1 MAAGN
6 GVWGIDI
13 GQCGLKALR
22 GELSADGRKVVAT
35 SFDYIEYP
43 KILSQP
49 DAQPDQ
55 LVRDALKEFLSRN
68 SVRGD
73 KVGISI
79 SGQSGLAR
87 FIKLPPVDAKKI
99 PDIVK
104 YEAKQ
109 QIPFALDDVIWDY
122 QEMPSR
128 GSDEDVLERMVGLF
142 AMKRDQVFRT
152 IQPLVDAEVELDII
166 QLTPI
171 CIYNAI
177 AFDQLIDHA
186 PADEDEEAESIVI
199 LSLGTEAS
207 DLVVTNGFSVWQ
219 RSIPLGGNHFTKQ
232 LTKELKLTFA
242 KAEHA
247 KRTARD
253 SKDAKKII
261 QCMRPVYNTLV
272 TEVQRSIGYFRS
284 LERGT
289 DLSKVLV
296 LGNATKLPGL
306 TQYLAKNL
314 ELDVVRL
321 DAFSKLTGAEVT
333 DAAAFKENLLAY
345 PVSYGLVLQGLRKAN
360 LATNLVPREI
370 LRQRLI
376 RRKKPWAAAI
386 AAAVLL
392 GCAFNFFFHWRGWNS
407 VHADYEQ
414 NGVTWADSID
424 RVKSAKSQSSRFQ
437 SEDETQSM
445 TLLRLYELGD
455 AVVGSADGRLLWLEM
470 LKTVTEALPVDPENN
485 SPDDIRS
492 VEELPLDN
500 RRELYIESI
509 KCQYF
514 PEVSTWVSS
523 IQDKYEEEMQ
533 ALLAAREGNGEA
545 AAGGSG
551 EDADARNAA
560 GANAPAIEKPQLEGG
575 GWVIELHGVHFHN
588 DDVTNRAANYV
599 RNELIKK
606 LEWGEVELPTG
617 PGKPTMKFTNK
628 ELGIHYPVIIR
639 DWRDPNYTVVVPGN
653 DKPGAGTPGGGSAGR
668 PLPRAIAGGPP
679 DTGPK
684 TYSGNAHRFV
694 VQFVWQQIPLKKR
707 LELREEQAASASV
720 ADRATDGTKGR

>member
-22 GELSADGRKVVAT
+22 GELSADGKKVVAT

-55 LVRDALKEFLSRN
+55 LIRDALKEFLSRN

-87 FIKLPPVDAKKI
+87 FIKLPPVDAKKV

-122 QEMPSR
+122 QEMPTH

-171 CIYNAI
+171 CIYNSI
-177 AFDQLIDHA
+177 AFDQLVDNA
-186 PADEDEEAESIVI
+186 PDDEDEDPESIVI

-207 DLVVTNGFSVWQ
+207 DLVVTNGFNVWQ

-253 SKDAKKII
+253 NKDAKKII
-261 QCMRPVYNTLV
+261 QAMRPVYNTLV

-289 DLSKVLV
+289 ELNKVLI

-314 ELDVVRL
+314 EMEVIKL
-321 DAFSKLTGAEVT
+321 DAFNKLTGSEVV
-333 DAAAFKENLLAY
+333 DAAAFKDNMLAF
-345 PVSYGLVLQGLRKAN
+345 PVSYGLVLQGLKQAN

-370 LRQRLI
+370 VRQRLI

-386 AAAVLL
+386 AAAILL
-392 GCAFNFFFHWRGWNS
+392 GCAFNFFFHWRAWNS
-407 VHADYEQ
+407 VDGRYKQ
-414 NGVTWADSID
+414 NGVTWVDSIKQ
-424 RVKSAKSQSSRFQ
+424 VTSAKRQSTDHQSTDESQN
-437 SEDETQSM
+437 M
-445 TLLRLYELGD
+445 TLARLYELGD

-470 LKTVTEALPVDPENN
+470 LKTVTEALPIDPDT
-485 SPDDIRS
+485 SPDDIKS
-492 VEELPLDN
+492 VEERPLNN
-500 RRELYIESI
+500 RCELYIESI
-509 KCQYF
+509 RCQYF
-514 PEVSTWVSS
+514 PEISEWVDT
-523 IQDKYEEEMQ
+523 IKAKYEEEMQ
-533 ALLAAREGNGEA
+533 ALLATQQNNA
-545 AAGGSG
+545 AAVEG
-551 EDADARNAA
+551 DNADATDSDPSNDGPPNDGLR
-560 GANAPAIEKPQLEGG
+560 IETPQLSGG
-575 GWVIELHGVHFHN
+575 GWVIELAGVHFHN
-588 DDVTNRAANYV
+588 EHVTNQRANYV
-599 RNELIKK
+599 RNELIRR
-606 LEWGEVELPTG
+606 LEQGKVELPTG
-617 PGKPTMKFTNK
+617 PGKPTMWFTTK
-628 ELGIHYPVIIR
+628 ELGIHYPVIISDR
-639 DWRDPNYTVVVPGN
+639 RDPNYTVEVPGSG
-653 DKPGAGTPGGGSAGR
+653 KPGSVRPGAGQKLGAAGQ
-668 PLPRAIAGGPP
+668 PAA
-679 DTGPK
+679 GPK
-684 TYSGNAHRFV
+684 KYSGNAHRFTV
-694 VQFVWQQIPLKKR
+694 EFAWQQIPLKKR
-707 LELREEQAASASV
+707 LELREEQAAEASV
-720 ADRATDGTKGR
+720 ANRSTDTKRGL

>member
-22 GELSADGRKVVAT
+22 GELSADGNKVVAT

-55 LVRDALKEFLSRN
+55 LIRDALKEFLSRN

-87 FIKLPPVDAKKI
+87 FIKLPPVDAKKV
-99 PDIVK
+99 PDIIK

-122 QEMPSR
+122 QEMPTR
-128 GSDEDVLERMVGLF
+128 GSDEDVLERVVGLF

-152 IQPLVDAEVELDII
+152 IRPLVDAEIELDII

-177 AFDQLIDHA
+177 AFDQLMDNA
-186 PADEDEEAESIVI
+186 PDDEEEEPESIVI
-199 LSLGTEAS
+199 LSLGTESS
-207 DLVVTNGFSVWQ
+207 DLVVTNGFKVWQ

-261 QCMRPVYNTLV
+261 QAMRPVYNTLV

-284 LERGT
+284 LERET
-289 DLSKVLV
+289 ELSKVLI

-314 ELDVVRL
+314 EMDVVKL
-321 DAFSKLTGAEVT
+321 DAFNKLTGGEVV
-333 DAAAFKENLLAY
+333 DAAAFKDNLLAY
-345 PVSYGLVLQGLRKAN
+345 PVSYGLVLQGLRRAN

-386 AAAVLL
+386 AAAILL
-392 GCAFNFFFHWRGWNS
+392 GCAFNFFFHWRAWNS
-407 VHADYEQ
+407 VHDHYKQ
-414 NGVTWADSID
+414 NGVSWNDSKDQVIN
-424 RVKSAKSQSSRFQ
+424 AKRQSTTYQ
-437 SEDETQSM
+437 SDDEDQNM
-445 TLLRLYELGD
+445 TLARLYELGD

-470 LKTVTEALPVDPENN
+470 LKTVTEALPVDPDT

-492 VEELPLDN
+492 VEERPLNN

-509 KCQYF
+509 RCQYF
-514 PEVSTWVSS
+514 PEISMWVAD
-523 IQDKYEEEMQ
+523 IKDKYEEEMQ
-533 ALLAAREGNGEA
+533 ALLAAQQGNAVAVEGDEADPAPSNDGPLNNGR
-545 AAGGSG
+545 S
-551 EDADARNAA
+551 
-560 GANAPAIEKPQLEGG
+560 IETPQLEGG
-575 GWVIELHGVHFHN
+575 GWVIELCGYHFHN
-588 DDVTNRAANYV
+588 EDVTNRAANYV
-599 RNELIKK
+599 RNELIRK
-606 LEWGEVELPTG
+606 LEWGQVELPTG
-617 PGKPTMKFTNK
+617 PGKPTTKFTTK
-628 ELGIHYPVIIR
+628 ELGIHYPVIISDR
-639 DWRDPNYTVVVPGN
+639 REPDFSVVVPGSG
-653 DKPGAGTPGGGSAGR
+653 KPGVGGPGPGRLGPGLQPGR
-668 PLPRAIAGGPP
+668 PEAGA
-679 DTGPK
+679 K
-684 TYSGNAHRFV
+684 TYFGNAHRFT
-694 VQFVWQQIPLKKR
+694 VQFAWQQIPLKKR
-707 LELREEQAASASV
+707 LELHEEQAAEASV
-720 ADRATDGTKGR
+720 AYRSTDANQGR

>member
-22 GELSADGRKVVAT
+22 GELSADGNKVVAT

-68 SVRGD
+68 SLRGD

-87 FIKLPPVDAKKI
+87 FIKLPPVDAKKV

-122 QEMPSR
+122 QEMPTR

-177 AFDQLIDHA
+177 AFDQLLDNA
-186 PADEDEEAESIVI
+186 PDDEDEEPESIVV
-199 LSLGTEAS
+199 LSLGTDAS
-207 DLVVTNGFSVWQ
+207 DLVVTNGFNVWQ

-261 QCMRPVYNTLV
+261 QAMRPVYNTLV

-289 DLSKVLV
+289 ELSKVLV

-314 ELDVVRL
+314 ELEVVKL
-321 DAFSKLTGAEVT
+321 DAFQKLTGGEVV
-333 DAAAFKENLLAY
+333 DAAAFKDNLLAY
-345 PVSYGLVLQGLRKAN
+345 PVSYGLVLQGLRQAN

-370 LRQRLI
+370 VRQRLI

-386 AAAVLL
+386 AAAILL
-392 GCAFNFFFHWRGWNS
+392 GCAFNFFFHWRAWNS
-407 VHADYEQ
+407 VHGDYKH
-414 NGVTWADSID
+414 NGVSWVDSIE
-424 RVKSAKSQSSRFQ
+424 RVRSAKSQSSSYQ
-437 SEDETQSM
+437 NDDESQKM
-445 TLLRLYELGD
+445 TLARLYELGD

-470 LKTVTEALPVDPENN
+470 LKTVTEALPVDPEH

-492 VEELPLDN
+492 VEERPLDN

-509 KCQYF
+509 RCQYF
-514 PEVSTWVSS
+514 PEISEWVGT
-523 IQDKYEEEMQ
+523 IQAKYEEEMQ
-533 ALLAAREGNGEA
+533 ALLAAQQGNVA
-545 AAGGSG
+545 AAEGA
-551 EDADARNAA
+551 EADAAD
-560 GANAPAIEKPQLEGG
+560 PASQSNGSTVEPPQLEGG
-575 GWVIELHGVHFHN
+575 GWVIELRGVHFHN
-588 DDVTNRAANYV
+588 EHVTNRGANYV
-599 RNELIKK
+599 RNELISK
-606 LEWGEVELPTG
+606 LEWGQVELPTG
-617 PGKPTMKFTNK
+617 PGKPTTQFTTK
-628 ELGIHYPVIIR
+628 DLGIHYPVIIS
-639 DWRDPNYTVVVPGN
+639 DWRDPNYRVVVPG
-653 DKPGAGTPGGGSAGR
+653 DKPSAGAGR
-668 PLPRAIAGGPP
+668 PGPPGLVGGPQAA
-679 DTGPK
+679 GAK
-684 TYSGNAHRFV
+684 TYSGNAHRFT
-694 VQFVWQQIPLKKR
+694 VQFAWQQIPLKKR
-707 LELREEQAASASV
+707 LELREEQAAEASV
-720 ADRATDGTKGR
+720 ADRSTDANRGR